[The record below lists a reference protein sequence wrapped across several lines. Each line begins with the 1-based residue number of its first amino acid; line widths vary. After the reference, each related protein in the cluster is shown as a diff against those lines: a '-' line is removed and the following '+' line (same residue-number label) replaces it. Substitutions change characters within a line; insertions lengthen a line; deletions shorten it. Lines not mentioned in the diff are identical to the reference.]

1 MNWFRFPQI
10 IENFRRSSTE
20 GVSPLMFLAALLGNL
35 TYTLSIL
42 IFSTKRDWLLL
53 QIPWLI
59 GSAGVLL
66 LDAFILLQ
74 YLIYDVFWSSRNNYK
89 EEHDSNINTYQNKPL
104 LQEDDE
110 RSDNEL

>member
-1 MNWFRFPQI
+1 
-10 IENFRRSSTE
+10 
-20 GVSPLMFLAALLGNL
+20 MFLAAFLGNL

-66 LDAFILLQ
+66 LDTVILLQ
-74 YLIYDVFWSSRNNYK
+74 YLIYDIFWSLRNM
-89 EEHDSNINTYQNKPL
+89 DTYQYKPL
-104 LQEDDE
+104 LQEEDE
-110 RSDNEL
+110 HSGNSL